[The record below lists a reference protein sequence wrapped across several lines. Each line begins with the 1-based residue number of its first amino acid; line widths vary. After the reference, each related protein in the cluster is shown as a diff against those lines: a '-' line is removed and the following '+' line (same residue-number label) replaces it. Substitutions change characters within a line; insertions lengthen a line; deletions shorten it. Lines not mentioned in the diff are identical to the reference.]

1 MLTEEQWMS
10 IFDYAQTLKVT
21 YGEMPVGNQ
30 IKGRFITVLVDRL
43 ADFWGRHKQTLIP
56 FMTNLA
62 IAALEAIVAARHDID
77 LVNPPGPP

>member
-1 MLTEEQWMS
+1 MLTPEQWMS
-10 IFDYAQTLKVT
+10 IFDYAETLKVT
-21 YGEMPVGNQ
+21 YGEMPVGNE
-30 IKGRFITVLVDRL
+30 IIGRSITYLVNKL

-62 IAALEAIVAARHDID
+62 IAALEAIVAARADID